1 MKNIKFNKFFSL
13 LMAVILI
20 ISASGTISAK
30 ADDTLLVA
38 VDAQPY
44 YLITPGQKAHL
55 TLPVKVNSS
64 YDIQISSIMAVC
76 SNELMRVENLRLK
89 YISSDTVIDL
99 TKNNGTWNGSA
110 GIKLD
115 RTAQATVCLDFDVVA
130 DDELKIGY
138 NTISI
143 VGSGFEMDD
152 SIYTAPYSNHNVDLL
167 NVSTYT
173 ASEKAPAYL
182 SVTSIDYVAD
192 YMMPGKSTNIVFNVK
207 NEGEIKI
214 LNAYMILNFSGS
226 GIIPDYTVEKIKIGD
241 LGAGASKNVPVNV
254 KLLDS
259 ANIGL
264 NEISVSFEG
273 KNKKGDTVG
282 PFSQNVFVTIKENKN
297 KPTPTPTPVL
307 PAPELEVTTEANYG
321 ELKRGEKMTIP
332 VTIKNNGKAAAKNI
346 LITITEGV
354 GPAQGVTKD
363 FTSSAYEVGDLGV
376 GKSKTIKLPITV
388 SEDVAAGLHEFAFEV
403 SYRDPDGKDM
413 TPAVMSMYLEAKPK
427 PEEDKKPD
435 LFNYLDI
442 HNVSQSPEVPE
453 AGGKISV
460 SFEITNNGNGAV
472 KNLRIFGT
480 GLSST
485 GFEPLTNEPYQKVG
499 DLPAGASKKTSMTFK
514 VGENITSGT
523 NNLTIGYEF
532 IDENGEKKADSA
544 SLYIL
549 NVKGKEKEDDEKKD
563 VGRPKLII
571 SDYSTDNTILK
582 AGEVFNFNF
591 SIKNTHQTKVAK
603 NIKVTISQAE
613 GIFSP
618 AAGTNIFYIDSIEAG
633 QVSVQNLDLKTRAD
647 ATTGDYDVLI
657 KLEYEYDDMSDAD
670 REKGGVSEENS
681 IKLRATE
688 NYRPVIENISLDAW
702 EGCYVGVPVDMNFE
716 FYNMGK
722 STLGNVYITVEGDF
736 ALANNSQMSYVGAIQ
751 GYGQEFINPQVVA
764 LVEGDATGILTVHFE
779 DSNGDEVTLSQEFSQ
794 YVQSM
799 GGGENWGGDMP
810 VDPGFDPGFDPG
822 LDPNFDPEGGEEN
835 GSFFSKIKP
844 WMWIVGGVVVAAA
857 IAVPIIV
864 HNVKK
869 SKKVKV
875 DEDEDY

>member
-1 MKNIKFNKFFSL
+1 MKKIKFNRFFSL
-13 LMAVILI
+13 LMALILI
-20 ISASGTISAK
+20 ISASGTVSAK
-30 ADDTLLVA
+30 ADDTLLAA

-44 YLITPGQKAHL
+44 YLVVPGQKTHI
-55 TLPVKVNSS
+55 TVPVKVNSS

-76 SNELMRVENLRLK
+76 SNDLITVENLKLK
-89 YISSDTVIDL
+89 YISNDTVIDL
-99 TKNNGTWNGSA
+99 TKNNGTYNGNP

-115 RTAQATVCLDFDVVA
+115 RLAQPYVCLDFDVVA

-138 NTISI
+138 NTINI

-152 SIYTAPYSNHNVDLL
+152 SIYVSPYNNHTIDLL
-167 NVSTYT
+167 NISIYTST
-173 ASEKAPAYL
+173 EKAPAYL
-182 SVTSIDYVAD
+182 SVASIDYAKD
-192 YMMPGKSTNIVFNVK
+192 YMAAGKSTNIIFNVK

-214 LNAYMILNFSGS
+214 LNAYMTLNFGDS
-226 GIIPDYTVEKIKIGD
+226 GIIPDYTVERIKIGD
-241 LGAGASKNVPVNV
+241 LAAGASKNVSVDI

-259 ANIGL
+259 VKVGL
-264 NEISVSFEG
+264 NEISVIFEG
-273 KNKKGDTVG
+273 KNKKGDNVG
-282 PFSQNVFVTIKENKN
+282 PFSQNVFVTIKETKKDENK
-297 KPTPTPTPVL
+297 TS
-307 PAPELEVTTEANYG
+307 APELAVTTDANYG
-321 ELKRGEKMTIP
+321 ELTRGGKMTIP
-332 VTIKNNGKAAAKNI
+332 VTVKNNGKAAAKSVT
-346 LITITEGV
+346 LVITEGV
-354 GPAQGVTKD
+354 GPSVGITKD
-363 FTSSAYEVGDLGV
+363 FTSSELKVGDIAA
-376 GKSKTIKLPITV
+376 GKSTTVKVPITV
-388 SEDVAAGLHEFAFEV
+388 SEDVAAGLHEFAFEIK
-403 SYRDPDGKDM
+403 YKDPDGHEM
-413 TPAVMSMYLEAKPK
+413 TPATMSMYLEAKPK

-435 LFNYLDI
+435 LYNYLDI
-442 HNVSQSPEVPE
+442 HNVSQSPEAPE

-472 KNLRIFGT
+472 KNLRIYGT
-480 GLSST
+480 GLSSS

-514 VGENITSGT
+514 VGENIGNGT
-523 NNLTIGYEF
+523 NTLTIGYEF

-549 NVKGKEKEDDEKKD
+549 NVKGKQEDDEKKD

-571 SDYSTDNTILK
+571 SDYSTDTTILK
-582 AGEVFNFNF
+582 AGEVFNFSF

-603 NIKVTISQAE
+603 NIKVTISQAD

-618 AAGTNIFYIDSIEAG
+618 AAGTNIFYVDSIEAG

-647 ATTGDYDVLI
+647 ATTGDYDVMI

-670 REKGGVSEENS
+670 REKGGVSEENI

-702 EGCYVGVPVDMNFE
+702 EGCFVGVPLDMNFE

-751 GYGQEFINPQVVA
+751 GYGQEFINPQVVP
-764 LVEGDATGILTVHFE
+764 LVEGDAVGILTVHFE
-779 DSNGDEVTLSQEFSQ
+779 DSNGDEVTLSQEFTQ

-799 GGGENWGGDMP
+799 GGGEWDDPGY
-810 VDPGFDPGFDPG
+810 DPGFDPGQWD
-822 LDPNFDPEGGEEN
+822 DPNIDPNGGEN
-835 GSFFSKIKP
+835 GEEDSGFFSKIKP
-844 WMWIVGGVVVAAA
+844 WMWIVGGCVIVLA

-864 HNVKK
+864 HRVKK
-869 SKKVKV
+869 SKKAKV